1 MLQYNTFM
9 NKQTSSFKKSLLR
22 NIAFVGIS
30 SLLLCVGAAEARRA
44 YSYADMY
51 SPTQEAEAEVVKPKK
66 KPRKPKPKPISVHV
80 QKPIERDTEN
90 AAPVTDL
97 PVEKKEVTKVP
108 IPVVEIPKPKK
119 SVPKETVTSKLPVK
133 KSSPDLDKAK
143 SITLEEL
150 LGADV
155 VKGMSS
161 R

>member
-1 MLQYNTFM
+1 M

-22 NIAFVGIS
+22 NTVLAGIS
-30 SLLLCVGAAEARRA
+30 TLLLCVGAAEARRA

-51 SPTQEAEAEVVKPKK
+51 SPPQQAEAEVVKPKK
-66 KPRKPKPKPISVHV
+66 KPRKTKSKPISVHV
-80 QKPIERDTEN
+80 QKPIEKESEN
-90 AAPVTDL
+90 ATPVTDL
-97 PVEKKEVTKVP
+97 PIEKKELIKAPET
-108 IPVVEIPKPKK
+108 VVEAPKPKK
-119 SVPKETVTSKLPVK
+119 TAPKETVTSKLPEK
-133 KSSPDLDKAK
+133 RNSPDQDKAK